1 MLEALGTFLG
11 NSPLNHFM
19 VNVGPAFPACETLHF
34 IGLSLLFGSLLLVDL
49 RAMGFFRDM
58 PLIALHRLVPLAILG
73 FAINL
78 VTGLL
83 FVAYDPPTYFGNS
96 AFLWKMAL
104 IGLAGANAL
113 AFEFAVFRPLVAGNA
128 AIEQGALIK
137 LLAALSL
144 LLWSGVLI
152 AGRLIPFV

>member
-1 MLEALGTFLG
+1 MLEAIGNFLG
-11 NSPLNHFM
+11 NSPLNSFM
-19 VNVGPAFPACETLHF
+19 INVGPAFPICETLHF

-49 RAMGFFRDM
+49 RAMGFFKAM
-58 PLIALHRLVPLAILG
+58 PLIALHRLVPVAILG

-78 VTGLL
+78 ITGLL

-96 AFLWKMAL
+96 AFLWKMVL
-104 IGLAGANAL
+104 IGLAGVNAL
-113 AFEFAVFRPLVAGNA
+113 AFEFAVFRPLVAGNT

-137 LLAALSL
+137 VLAALSL

>member
-1 MLEALGTFLG
+1 MLDALGNFLG
-11 NSPLNHFM
+11 HSPLNHFM
-19 VNVGPAFPACETLHF
+19 ITVGPAFPTCETLHF

-49 RAMGFFRDM
+49 RAMGFFKEM
-58 PLIALHRLVPLAILG
+58 PLIALHRLVPLAIAG

-78 VTGLL
+78 VTGVL

-96 AFLWKMAL
+96 AFLWKMVL
-104 IGLAGANAL
+104 VGLAGVNAL

-128 AIEQGALIK
+128 AIEQGMLIK
-137 LLAALSL
+137 VLAALSL

>member
-1 MLEALGTFLG
+1 MLGALGNFLG
-11 NSPLNHFM
+11 SSPLNTFM
-19 VNVGPAFPACETLHF
+19 VNVGPAFPLCETLHF

-49 RAMGFFRDM
+49 RAMGFFRAM
-58 PLIALHRLVPLAILG
+58 PLIALHRLVPLAIAG

-78 VTGLL
+78 VTGVL
-83 FVAYDPPTYFGNS
+83 FVAYDPATYFGNC
-96 AFLWKMAL
+96 AFLWKMVL
-104 IGLAGANAL
+104 IALAGVNAL

-128 AIEQGALIK
+128 AIERGVPIK
-137 LLAALSL
+137 VLAGLSL